1 MDVCKQFFARFP
13 KEFNFYWY
21 GVDIIVDERTG
32 IHYFVDCNYL
42 SNYAN
47 IPQNELINAIDALI
61 RRLQFP
67 EAYVEEEETKADEED
82 EAA

>member
-1 MDVCKQFFARFP
+1 MEVCKQFFKRFP

-32 IHYFVDCNYL
+32 VHYFVDCNYL

-47 IPQNELINAIDALI
+47 IPQNELIDAIDSLI
-61 RRLQFP
+61 RHLQFP
-67 EAYVEEEETKADEED
+67 QV
-82 EAA
+82 